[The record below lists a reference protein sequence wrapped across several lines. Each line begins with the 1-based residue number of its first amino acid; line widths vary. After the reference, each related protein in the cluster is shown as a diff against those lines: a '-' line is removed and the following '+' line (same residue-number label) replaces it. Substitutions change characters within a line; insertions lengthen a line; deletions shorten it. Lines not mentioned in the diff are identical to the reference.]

1 VAERSHS
8 PKRTGFGVFELDLR
22 AGELRKGGVRVK
34 LQDQPLQVLAM
45 LLERPGEVVTREELQ
60 HRLWPADTF
69 VDFEHGINVAVRRL
83 REALEDSAE
92 TPRFVET
99 LPRHGYRFIAPV
111 EQPTRSA
118 RMRQVWIAAIGAAA
132 LVVLVAAAAFF
143 YFRPAQGL
151 TESDYIL
158 LTDFVNATGESVFD
172 GTLKQALAV
181 KLEESPFLNIVP
193 ERRVRETLRFMNRS
207 VDEPV
212 TASIGREVCQR
223 QGVKAI
229 MISEIAVLGSHY
241 VITLDA
247 EDCHTGDSLAREQV
261 EARSKEEVLRGL
273 GQAISRLRGKLGE
286 ALNSIEKHDVPIE
299 QATTSSLEALKAFSQ
314 GNALWTTGQAAESI
328 PFYKRAIELD
338 PNFALAYAHLG
349 HELNIGESELVR
361 QYQEKAFELRE
372 RVSEREKLN
381 ITAHHYDSVT
391 GDIEKARETCELWR
405 QIYPRDSIAR
415 INLANLYNRTG
426 QYEKAIEEAKDA
438 LRLDPDSV
446 FPYRELGL
454 AYRGLNRFDEAK
466 AVYER
471 LLTKYP
477 DAPYGH
483 FGLYIIA
490 FIQGDLAA
498 MRHQREWAKDRPA
511 GVGVLM
517 LAMEAQE
524 AAFSGQLREARALFR
539 QAGDLALGY
548 DLRAWVPGAVARE
561 AVNEALFGNFQR
573 ARERAVM
580 ALDLARTRVTL
591 LNAAFALARSSD
603 VSRTEAPIQELEQQ
617 FRTDTLLRTVYLPSL
632 RAILL
637 VRRDNPARAIELLQT
652 AARYER
658 AYLGVNLVRGQAY
671 LAQGNGVMAVNLVR
685 GQAYLAQGNGV
696 MAAAEF
702 QKILDQRGVD
712 SLSLVHPLA
721 ALGLARA
728 YAQQGDTDGAR
739 QAYEDFL
746 TLWRDADPDI
756 PILQEA
762 QAEYAKLQEPETS
775 VPTN

>member
-261 EARSKEEVLRGL
+261 EARSKEEVLGEL

-314 GNALWTTGQAAESI
+314 GNALWYTGQAGESI

-426 QYEKAIEEAKDA
+426 QYEKAIEEAKEA
-438 LRLDPDSV
+438 LRLDPDNV
-446 FPYRELGL
+446 FPYSELGL

-490 FIQGDLAA
+490 FIQGDSAA
-498 MRHQREWAKDRPA
+498 MQRQREWAKDKPA
-511 GVGVLM
+511 GVPI
-517 LAMEAQE
+517 LAMEAQG
-524 AAFSGQLREARALFR
+524 AAFSGQLRKARGLFR
-539 QAGDLALGY
+539 RARDLALGY

-573 ARERAVM
+573 AREQAVM

-671 LAQGNGVMAVNLVR
+671 LAQGNGVMA
-685 GQAYLAQGNGV
+685 
-696 MAAAEF
+696 AAEF
-702 QKILDQRGVD
+702 QRILDQRGVNP
-712 SLSLVHPLA
+712 LSLVHPLA
-721 ALGLARA
+721 GLGLARA
-728 YAQQGDTDGAR
+728 YAQEGDTDKSR
-739 QAYEDFL
+739 QAYARLFEI
-746 TLWRDADPDI
+746 WKDADPDI

-762 QAEYAKLQEPETS
+762 KAEYAKLQESEAG